1 MFTNILKICNY
12 VSQCFLGIVATMGST
27 WQQNRRATLQILRD
41 YGFGKTGMENTIKE
55 EAAGLADI
63 IRFPF
68 FLSSCVKIGCYSFSI
83 FKLSK

>member
-1 MFTNILKICNY
+1 MFLN
-12 VSQCFLGIVATMGST
+12 VFFLGIVATMGST
-27 WQQNRRATLQILRD
+27 WQQNRRATLQILHD

-68 FLSSCVKIGCYSFSI
+68 FCEVVSNLDAIHLAF
-83 FKLSK
+83 